1 MAGVVSPSGT
11 PYVHEFLVGIENDG
25 YLVTELP
32 KPRLDTRYRLKA
44 FDSRRVYERF
54 VWARPGTLRTR
65 LTHAG
70 GKSAVV
76 HNNDARPLLAID
88 VEQIERSAIDVD
100 GVAERVVANRSRDDS
115 SWSGRW

>member
-1 MAGVVSPSGT
+1 MSRVVGP
-11 PYVHEFLVGIENDG
+11 PRAPHIHEFLVGIENDPH
-25 YLVTELP
+25 LVTELT
-32 KPRLDTRYRLKA
+32 KPRLDTRHRLKA

-76 HNNDARPLLAID
+76 HNNDARPLLAIN

-100 GVAERVVANRSRDDS
+100 GVAERVVANRSSDDS
-115 SWSGRW
+115 SWSERW